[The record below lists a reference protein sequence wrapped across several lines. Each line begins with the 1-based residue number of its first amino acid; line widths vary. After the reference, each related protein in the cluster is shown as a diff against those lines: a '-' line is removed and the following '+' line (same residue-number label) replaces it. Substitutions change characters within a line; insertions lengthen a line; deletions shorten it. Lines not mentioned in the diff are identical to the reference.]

1 MSVLSR
7 DEKKEIL
14 QHLTQNIAQF
24 DVDSPQ
30 HKALTDQIGDDLD
43 TFLSIDVAD
52 IPNWTYSHT
61 GDNNKTTKKKLML
74 AQISHMR
81 HLVNYFKVVIAENNG
96 DLHSVDEWKSF
107 NNTHFIQ
114 YMANPR
120 VAPVTPI
127 AIDKN
132 SPNPDSTVNFQRG
145 NKRDISVY
153 PVLNDI
159 KHYSSWKTTFD
170 ALAIKDGFGPWTRT
184 IRHQQTRRHS
194 SRNRTIGYMLVLP
207 SS

>member
-114 YMANPR
+114 R
-120 VAPVTPI
+120 
-127 AIDKN
+127 
-132 SPNPDSTVNFQRG
+132 
-145 NKRDISVY
+145 
-153 PVLNDI
+153 L
-159 KHYSSWKTTFD
+159 
-170 ALAIKDGFGPWTRT
+170 
-184 IRHQQTRRHS
+184 
-194 SRNRTIGYMLVLP
+194 
-207 SS
+207 